1 MTSHQLSELTPQELY
16 DHTENILTEAEE
28 ARRRAGATVMVG
40 SIEVPTNQDPPHPT
54 QRAVELAMAAWG
66 LAQRAFET
74 RSPARAVLFRAQA
87 IAYLDIIH
95 RQQMLGEWPYETNE
109 VAVEEQLRKAG
120 KLSKRRFRKNKT
132 KTKTKRRRMHKNTK
146 RRRIN

>member
-16 DHTENILTEAEE
+16 LHTDRIVTEAFE
-28 ARRRAGATVMVG
+28 AMRRANATVMWG
-40 SIEVPTNQDPPHPT
+40 SIEVPRRQDPPHPT
-54 QRAVELAMAAWG
+54 QRAEELAIAARNA
-66 LAQRAFET
+66 AQRAFET

-109 VAVEEQLRKAG
+109 VAVDEAMNRAAKI
-120 KLSKRRFRKNKT
+120 SKRRFIKNKT
-132 KTKTKRRRMHKNTK
+132 KTKTRRRRHKNTI